1 MTAKQLSILNA
12 ALKLFAQQGFSATPT
27 SQIAKAAGVS
37 EGLIF
42 RHFGKKEGL
51 LEAVVKEG
59 EESFKTLFAD
69 VAMASEPKE
78 VIRKAISM
86 PFGVPESDY
95 EFWRLQFKLKWELD
109 TFHDSKVE
117 PMKLVV
123 TNAFQKLGYE
133 DAALEA
139 ETLLHLVE
147 GVGSAMLKGHLNHK
161 EELHQF
167 LLKKYNL

>member
-1 MTAKQLSILNA
+1 MTEKQLSILNA

-27 SQIAKAAGVS
+27 SQIAKEAGVS

-42 RHFGKKEGL
+42 RHFGKKDGL
-51 LEAVVKEG
+51 LAAVIHEG

-69 VAMASEPKE
+69 VAMAAEPKE

-95 EFWRLQFKLKWELD
+95 EFWRLQFKLKWELNTYQD
-109 TFHDSKVE
+109 TKAE
-117 PMKLVV
+117 PMKLVL

-133 DAALEA
+133 DANLEA
-139 ETLLHLVE
+139 ESLLHLIE
-147 GVGSAMLKGHLNHK
+147 GVGSAMLKGKLAHK
-161 EELHQF
+161 KELHQF